1 MAVLGVILTQ
11 ELHSENQST
20 GPGPLS
26 RAESLCILPRR
37 PSSSLECGS
46 LRIGPPPQSPHL
58 PQPGTAARGVSPP
71 QNGSETCPAALAG
84 LGNLAE

>member
-1 MAVLGVILTQ
+1 MAVLGVVLTQ
-11 ELHSENQST
+11 ELRSENQSA

-26 RAESLCILPRR
+26 RAESLCIPPQETILFFRMWE
-37 PSSSLECGS
+37 SSDWTS
-46 LRIGPPPQSPHL
+46 PQSPHL